1 MKQTDGVTACMKGL
15 MFVSVNMVLTP
26 QEVADILKI
35 SKNTVYE
42 LIKRGQ
48 LNGYRVGN
56 KVRVDLKDVEAYKNS
71 TKSFKSETPVAVSS
85 AVEPAHQSMAESFSS
100 QAGAFVICGQDIM
113 LDILS
118 RMLTMYTNASTQ
130 VLRSYEGS
138 YNGLYA
144 LYNNEVQVATAH
156 LWDSETN
163 LYNTPYVRCMLP
175 GTPAVIYRL
184 AGRMQGFYVAKGNP
198 KGIVGWEDLRRP
210 DLSIVNR
217 EKGSGTRVLLDEH
230 MRILG
235 LKPSDIRGYNRES
248 LTHLAVAGIVGRGGA
263 DFAIGSEKVAAQV
276 SDVDFIPLQQECY
289 DLIIKKEN
297 LNGSLFE
304 NLIKIIRSDEF
315 KQELLGI
322 GGYDLSETGAL
333 IGET

>member
-1 MKQTDGVTACMKGL
+1 MKGL
-15 MFVSVNMVLTP
+15 MLVSVNMVLTP

-71 TKSFKSETPVAVSS
+71 TKSFKTESPTALPVTDEPVRQQAAETYSS
-85 AVEPAHQSMAESFSS
+85 HI
-100 QAGAFVICGQDIM
+100 GNFVISGQDIM

-118 RMLTMYTNASTQ
+118 RMLTMYTNAGTQ

-156 LWDSETN
+156 LWDSESN
-163 LYNTPYVRCMLP
+163 QYNTPYVRCMLP

-184 AGRMQGFYVAKGNP
+184 ARRMQGFYVAKGNP
-198 KGIVGWEDLRRP
+198 KGIIGWEDLRRP
-210 DLSIVNR
+210 DLTIVTR

-248 LTHLAVAGIVGRGGA
+248 LTHLAVAGIVARGGA
-263 DFAIGSEKVAAQV
+263 DFGIGNEKAAAQV
-276 SDVDFIPLQQECY
+276 SDVEFIPLQQECY

-297 LNGSLFE
+297 LGSTLFE
-304 NLIKIIRSDEF
+304 NLIKIIRSPEF
-315 KQELLGI
+315 KQELMGI
-322 GGYDLSETGAL
+322 GGYDLSETGTL